1 MLLME
6 RLSYRKVSE
15 RWVTLERNRMCL
27 LRNRNLGA
35 ILHPWQLFVDVPF
48 LVDDTTLTWMR
59 TWMDLFT
66 LFLRMVYMYMVK
78 SSGTTWLC
86 MAIFDAW

>member
-1 MLLME
+1 MLFME
-6 RLSYRKVSE
+6 RPSYRKVSL
-15 RWVTLERNRMCL
+15 VRNRMCL

-35 ILHPWQLFVDVPF
+35 ILHAWQLFVDVPF

-78 SSGTTWLC
+78 SPGTAWLC